1 MWFKDLFKKQVSDSN
16 VTNNK
21 TINLYEKALDKC
33 KRGVKMWVK
42 CKGYSN
48 YKVSNM
54 GDVFFTKKGILVRQR
69 ETSNGSKV
77 VSLRR
82 NNKSITCSVAKLVA
96 SSFEIPNEKG
106 KKNVYHINEISNNR
120 LDNLSFDD
128 EYSILFES
136 KNYKKDK
143 EYIEMNKKSLYEEAL
158 EKCKNNEEMWVGVKD
173 YPKYEVSN
181 LGNCRNK
188 KTKLIVGYK
197 DNTEKTMKVQLQNG
211 NKMKRTTMANIVA
224 KNFEVPNPYDLHY
237 AKNIDGNKFNCRL
250 DNLSWSTNL
259 KKRDEKLLK
268 QEVEYSDKDRIDFE
282 KSKIE
287 KVDNEIWKDV
297 VGYERWY
304 EVSNQGNV
312 RRIERDGSTTL
323 LKATYKD
330 GRPRSVGLRTT
341 GTARIYNIKLLVAQ
355 AFNIKP
361 TENNDRII
369 YNIDGDLS
377 NDCASN
383 LTYDYKQTEEYI
395 KEQER
400 KLKEEQAI
408 FDNIYKEEQENHKKE
423 LFDYIESNKDFLI
436 QAKEMSKQITLEDIY
451 NKLNEIL
458 EVLKNDNR

>member
-1 MWFKDLFKKQVSDSN
+1 MWFKDLFKE
-16 VTNNK
+16 NK
-21 TINLYEKALDKC
+21 KE
-33 KRGVKMWVK
+33 
-42 CKGYSN
+42 
-48 YKVSNM
+48 
-54 GDVFFTKKGILVRQR
+54 
-69 ETSNGSKV
+69 
-77 VSLRR
+77 
-82 NNKSITCSVAKLVA
+82 
-96 SSFEIPNEKG
+96 
-106 KKNVYHINEISNNR
+106 
-120 LDNLSFDD
+120 
-128 EYSILFES
+128 
-136 KNYKKDK
+136 K

-211 NKMKRTTMANIVA
+211 KKVKRTTMANIVA
-224 KNFEVPNPYDLHY
+224 KNFEVPNPHNLHY

-259 KKRDEKLLK
+259 KKRDEKILK
-268 QEVEYSDKDRIDFE
+268 QEIEYNDKDRIDFE
-282 KSKIE
+282 NSKIE

-297 VGYERWY
+297 IGYERWY

-323 LKATYKD
+323 LKATYKE
-330 GRPRSVGLRTT
+330 GRARSVGLRTT
-341 GTARIYNIKLLVAQ
+341 GSARVYSIKVLVAQ

-383 LTYDYKQTEEYI
+383 LTYDYKETEEY
-395 KEQER
+395 KQEQER
-400 KLKEEQAI
+400 LLKEKQAEL
-408 FDNIYKEEQENHKKE
+408 DVMTNQEQESHKLE
-423 LFDYIESNKDFLI
+423 LFNYIESNKDFLK
-436 QAKEMSKQITLEDIY
+436 QAKEMNKQITLEDIY
-451 NKLNEIL
+451 NKLDEIL
-458 EVLKNDNR
+458 EVLKK